1 MRSNFYEGELI
12 VFSDGLKVL
21 VLQSFDYEGKAYIYV
36 KRVNETETIAI
47 GDAFFLELITDNDDF
62 ECKYVKNAEHI
73 YALMSEMKM
82 SQV

>member
-21 VLQSFDYEGKAYIYV
+21 VLQSFDYKGKTYIYV

-47 GDAFFLELITDNDDF
+47 GDAFFLELITDNYDF
-62 ECKYVKNAEHI
+62 ECKYVKNAEQI